1 MFKFSNKDNGTTPL
15 ASYCTLYFSV
25 SIVNFEHVNAGWVVS
40 MLQARVNPI
49 QLKFVFHIE
58 TQMK

>member
-1 MFKFSNKDNGTTPL
+1 MFKFSNKDNRPTPL
-15 ASYCTLYFSV
+15 ASYCTPYSSV

-49 QLKFVFHIE
+49 QLNFVFHIE
-58 TQMK
+58 TQME